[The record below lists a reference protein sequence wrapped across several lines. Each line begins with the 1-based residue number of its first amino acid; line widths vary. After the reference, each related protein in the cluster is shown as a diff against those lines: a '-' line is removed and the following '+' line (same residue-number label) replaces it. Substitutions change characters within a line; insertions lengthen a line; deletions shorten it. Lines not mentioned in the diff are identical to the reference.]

1 MNPLVLY
8 VDNDIADLVVFESS
22 LEGWLPYR
30 TAAHGA
36 EALEILSSNEIG
48 VLLTDQ
54 QAFRASGMDILE
66 AARREHPDTIRVMVT
81 PPSELDTAVEAIDR
95 GQVHFYLCKPW
106 DALELRLSLE
116 SALERYKTA
125 RRLRELESRLLSTER
140 VYALGKVAAEIA
152 HEIRNPLGAL
162 ASNLQ
167 FAESRLGEV
176 RRELETRD
184 ERGLLTKLED
194 LERILADCN
203 EATSSILEI
212 TQSVHSTTRNSS
224 EFVWA
229 DLEDVV
235 KTTLRSLQ
243 RQGEVVEVSTERVP
257 PVRGSRTQLGQVV
270 TNLVMN
276 AIEATRGVKGDAP
289 KVRVRVWHEEDRVYL
304 EVRDR
309 GPGIEPRHLAHL
321 FEPFFTTKTEGGTG
335 LGLAITRRIVEE
347 HGGRIQVESA
357 PREGACFVVEL
368 PAVTNH

>member
-1 MNPLVLY
+1 
-8 VDNDIADLVVFESS
+8 
-22 LEGWLPYR
+22 
-30 TAAHGA
+30 
-36 EALEILSSNEIG
+36 
-48 VLLTDQ
+48 
-54 QAFRASGMDILE
+54 
-66 AARREHPDTIRVMVT
+66 
-81 PPSELDTAVEAIDR
+81 
-95 GQVHFYLCKPW
+95 
-106 DALELRLSLE
+106 
-116 SALERYKTA
+116 
-125 RRLRELESRLLSTER
+125 
-140 VYALGKVAAEIA
+140 
-152 HEIRNPLGAL
+152 
-162 ASNLQ
+162 
-167 FAESRLGEV
+167 
-176 RRELETRD
+176 
-184 ERGLLTKLED
+184 
-194 LERILADCN
+194 
-203 EATSSILEI
+203 
-212 TQSVHSTTRNSS
+212 
-224 EFVWA
+224 
-229 DLEDVV
+229 VV